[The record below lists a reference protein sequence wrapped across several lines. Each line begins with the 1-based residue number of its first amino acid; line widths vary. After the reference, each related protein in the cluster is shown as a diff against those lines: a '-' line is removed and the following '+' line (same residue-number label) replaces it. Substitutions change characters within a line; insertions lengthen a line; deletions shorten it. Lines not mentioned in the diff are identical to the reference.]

1 MKSFKND
8 FLKDNLLRS
17 YVDAKVLSETN
28 ARISENLNLISQ
40 ISSKINLS
48 EKGALSGVATLG
60 PDGILVLSQRPSI
73 PYSGNVFV
81 FRPGE
86 TTPTGNVFASWNSL
100 LTAVAGKSGLKFIQ
114 FDDSLQTVTIPIDN
128 VNFSDC
134 ILLPR
139 FKKQTPL
146 AITFTSGFLIS
157 SLPLEVQSLN
167 LKFSSHFFDNL
178 GSNTLTLVDSSLEYS
193 GSGNGI
199 DFFSGS
205 LTVYLKNSSIL
216 GNGRTVFSMANSSL
230 QIVSISGLCS
240 VESGCISGNT
250 GSTLTVTNLGANFP
264 ASSLIGIQS
273 GFLGTKVEQD
283 HSHVLEK
290 TLISKGQLITRN
302 ASGNFVSLSPGL
314 DNEILIFDSN
324 TQSGLRSSS
333 LGNLFSLP
341 GMKSISDYVRQS
353 SPSTQLLSAGSK
365 TLDCSLSNLFRI
377 TGGNAN
383 ITLSNLTEN
392 QAVNVIFES
401 TGSAYIIT
409 WSGGTFLWQGASVPV
424 PTSVSSR
431 KDFYSFIKV
440 GGLIFGSCVLN
451 MG

>member
-48 EKGALSGVATLG
+48 EKGALSGLATLG
-60 PDGILVLSQRPSI
+60 PDGILVSSQRPSI
-73 PYSGNVFV
+73 PYSGNVFI

-86 TTPTGNVFASWNSL
+86 TTPTGNIFSSW
-100 LTAVAGKSGLKFIQ
+100 SGLTNAALNQKGLKYIQ
-114 FDDSLQTVTIPIDN
+114 FDDSLQTITVPTDN
-128 VNFSDC
+128 FNFSEC
-134 ILLPR
+134 ILLSR
-139 FKKQTPL
+139 FKKQTL
-146 AITFTSGFLIS
+146 VNFTSGFLVGGW
-157 SLPLEVQSLN
+157 PLEIFGLN
-167 LKFSSHFFDNL
+167 LRFSSHFFDNV
-178 GSNTLTLVDSSLEYS
+178 GSNTLTLTDSVLEYA
-193 GSGNGI
+193 GSANGI

-205 LTVYLKNSSIL
+205 MIVYLKNSSIL
-216 GNGRTVFSMANSSL
+216 GNGRTVFSLANRSL

-264 ASSLIGIQS
+264 AATSLIGIQS
-273 GFLGTKVEQD
+273 GFLGTKAEQD

-290 TLISKGQLITRN
+290 TIVSKGQLITRN
-302 ASGNFVSLSPGL
+302 TSGNFVSLSPGL
-314 DNEILIFDSN
+314 DNEILIFDST

>member
-17 YVDAKVLSETN
+17 YIDTKVLSETN

-60 PDGILVLSQRPSI
+60 PDGILVSSQRPL
-73 PYSGNVFV
+73 SGNVFV

-86 TTPTGNVFASWNSL
+86 TLPSGNVYSSWSSL
-100 LTAVAGKSGLKFIQ
+100 ITAVAGKSGLKFIQ
-114 FDDSLQTVTIPIDN
+114 FDDSLQTVTIPVDN

-146 AITFTSGFLIS
+146 AVTFTSGFLIS
-157 SLPLEVQSLN
+157 AWPLEVQSLS

-178 GSNTLTLVDSSLEYS
+178 GSNILTLVDSSLEYS

-199 DFFSGS
+199 DFSTGS
-205 LTVYLKNSSIL
+205 LSVFLKNSSVISNTKIIFAL
-216 GNGRTVFSMANSSL
+216 QSRSL
-230 QIVSISGLCS
+230 NLIAFSGLCTI
-240 VESGCISGNT
+240 ETNCITGNT
-250 GSTLTVTNLGANFP
+250 SSILNITNLGANF
-264 ASSLIGIQS
+264 AFGTSFVGTQIQ
-273 GFLGTKVEQD
+273 FLGTRNNQD
-283 HSHVLEK
+283 FTHVLER
-290 TLISKGQLITRN
+290 TLTSKGQILTRD
-302 ASGNFVSLSPGL
+302 ASGNFVSFAPGF
-314 DNEILIFDSN
+314 DNEILIYDS
-324 TQSGLRSSS
+324 TTLSGFKSSS
-333 LGNLFSLP
+333 IGYLFSLP

-353 SPSTQLLSAGSK
+353 SPSTQLLTAGSK
-365 TLDCSLSNLFRI
+365 TLDCSVSNLFRI

-392 QAVNVIFES
+392 QIVNVIFES
-401 TGSAYIIT
+401 TGSLYSLS
-409 WSGGTFLWQGASVPV
+409 WLGGTFLWSGAII
-424 PTSVSSR
+424 PTPTQTVSR

-440 GGLIFGSCVLN
+440 GGLIFSSCILN